1 MGVVLAVG
9 MVLAAAVVEV
19 VGGVLAVGMMLAV
32 VDNSSTSAC
41 TTSTSAWFRAVR
53 VLVPG
58 CEGLDL
64 GLVDLNSALPVLG
77 RRKIEFLAGC
87 NTEAIPR
94 MKLII
99 TVDQ

>member
-19 VGGVLAVGMMLAV
+19 VGVVLAVGM
-32 VDNSSTSAC
+32 VDNISTSAR

-99 TVDQ
+99 TVD